1 MVFRAALRD
10 EEAAVRPAGTAA
22 PLRGLRGEAA
32 LAVAP
37 WEEPRLAAGRPDDA
51 ERERDEAAAPAARC
65 VEAGR
70 FAGVLERWLGMRKGS
85 PALAL
90 RERVVR
96 DEAPAELLAARL
108 EAAGREDEEAAF
120 FFEEEAARV
129 GFLRGSRLLAA
140 GRLDV
145 AIARGA
151 FLR

>member
-1 MVFRAALRD
+1 M
-10 EEAAVRPAGTAA
+10 
-22 PLRGLRGEAA
+22 RGLRAEAA

-37 WEEPRLAAGRPDDA
+37 WTEPRLAVERVDDA

-65 VEAGR
+65 VEAER

-85 PALAL
+85 PALVP

-96 DEAPAELLAARL
+96 AGVPVEFLADRL
-108 EAAGREDEEAAF
+108 EEAGREDEEEEAAF
-120 FFEEEAARV
+120 FFEEEEAARV
-129 GFLRGSRLLAA
+129 VFLRGSRLLAA

-145 AIARGA
+145 AIARGT

>member
-1 MVFRAALRD
+1 MRGVRA
-10 EEAAVRPAGTAA
+10 
-22 PLRGLRGEAA
+22 EAA

-37 WEEPRLAAGRPDDA
+37 WTEPRLAVERVDDA

-65 VEAGR
+65 VVAGRFAAAPAARCVEAGR
-70 FAGVLERWLGMRKGS
+70 FAGALERWLGMRKGS
-85 PALAL
+85 PALVP

-96 DEAPAELLAARL
+96 DEVPVELLADRL
-108 EAAGREDEEAAF
+108 EEAGREDEEAVF

-129 GFLRGSRLLAA
+129 GFLRGSRWLAA
-140 GRLDV
+140 GRLNV

>member
-10 EEAAVRPAGTAA
+10 EEAAVRPARTAA
-22 PLRGLRGEAA
+22 PLRRLRGEAA
-32 LAVAP
+32 LAAVP
-37 WEEPRLAAGRPDDA
+37 WAGPRLAAGRPEDA
-51 ERERDEAAAPAARC
+51 ERGRDEATAPAARC
-65 VEAGR
+65 VEAER

-85 PALAL
+85 SALVPG
-90 RERVVR
+90 ERVAR
-96 DEAPAELLAARL
+96 DEAPAEPLAERL

-129 GFLRGSRLLAA
+129 GFLRESRLLAA